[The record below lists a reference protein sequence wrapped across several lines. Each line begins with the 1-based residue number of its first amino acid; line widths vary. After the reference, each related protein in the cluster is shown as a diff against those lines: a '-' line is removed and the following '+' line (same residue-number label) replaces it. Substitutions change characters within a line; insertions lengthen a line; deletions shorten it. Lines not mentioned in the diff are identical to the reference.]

1 MGIPGKPARNPM
13 AKTNG
18 ANASGAKARKAKSK
32 SQVYKDL
39 AELLSGKLGKDSS
52 ALKPKDV
59 AAIFGVLQEYIRR
72 ELGKKGTGVLALPGL
87 VRMQRVTKPATKAGQ
102 RPNPFKPG
110 DMMTVKARPART
122 VVKVRPLKNL
132 KDLVS

>member
-1 MGIPGKPARNPM
+1 M
-13 AKTNG
+13 ADNKTVG
-18 ANASGAKARKAKSK
+18 GNAPKTKSKSK

-39 AELLSGKLGKDSS
+39 AEMLRGKLGKDVTP
-52 ALKPKDV
+52 KPKDV
-59 AAIFGVLQEYIRR
+59 ATIFTTLQEYIRR
-72 ELGKKGTGVLALPGL
+72 ELGKKGSGVLALPGL
-87 VRMQRVTKPATKAGQ
+87 VKMQRVTKPATKAGQ

-110 DMMTVKARPART
+110 EMMTVKARPART

>member
-1 MGIPGKPARNPM
+1 MADNKTAGGKAP
-13 AKTNG
+13 K
-18 ANASGAKARKAKSK
+18 SKSK

-39 AELLSGKLGKDSS
+39 ADQLKGKLGKDVTV
-52 ALKPKDV
+52 KPKDV
-59 AAIFGVLQEYIRR
+59 AAFFTALQDYIKK
-72 ELGKKGTGVLALPGL
+72 ELGKKGSGVLALPGL
-87 VRMQRVTKPATKAGQ
+87 VKMQRVTKPATKAGQ

-110 DMMTVKARPART
+110 EMMTVKARPART